1 MKSDEL
7 KQNVHS
13 QRKTEHYHQPA
24 PAAVADAA
32 AIDDAVVQRRLVD
45 DL

>member
-1 MKSDEL
+1 MNTYFFKL
-7 KQNVHS
+7 RARCQ
-13 QRKTEHYHQPA
+13 QRTKRYYPLA
-24 PAAVADAA
+24 SAAVDAA